1 MKASV
6 TINGAQVALYFSVE
20 AALYIMQQPEI
31 ENMKE
36 GDQVSFTQAAI
47 IAYGGYKGE
56 CMANREMETLKFR
69 DFYEYVND
77 STKNGPAEL
86 ATAIEAY
93 MQSLSFCLQKKEQEN
108 GEEKKR
114 LSRKK

>member
-1 MKASV
+1 MKASI
-6 TINGAQVALYFSVE
+6 TINGAPIALYFSVE

-31 ENMKE
+31 SNMKE

-56 CMANREMETLKFR
+56 CMANREMEALKFR

-77 STKNGPAEL
+77 SIKSPGE
-86 ATAIEAY
+86 ISKVVEAY
-93 MQSLSFCLQKKEQEN
+93 MESLTNGLLIKEHPPA
-108 GEEKKR
+108 EEKKR
-114 LSRKK
+114 LSRRK

>member
-1 MKASV
+1 MKAIL
-6 TINGAQVALYFSVE
+6 TINGQIVPLYFSVE

-56 CMANREMETLKFR
+56 CLANREMEVLKFR

-77 STKNGPAEL
+77 STKNGPSEL
-86 ATAIEAY
+86 AAAIEAY
-93 MQSLSFCLQKKEQEN
+93 MQSLSFGLQKKEEAVE
-108 GEEKKR
+108 EEKK
-114 LSRKK
+114 S